1 MRCTGRMT
9 RTGTAMENSSR
20 PLRVRRV
27 RRSLATVV
35 AALLAAVSLAACGP
49 DQLGSAAV
57 IDGTTISADTL
68 QSSARA
74 YLAIVPNGDRA
85 QVQQHILEEMIYSR
99 IIASA
104 AKKSDVHVSAGA
116 VAKQLE
122 VFFKQTK
129 NRRGVV
135 AALGGQQPPVI
146 VPPGYVDQWLRDQ
159 LLYHKLVV
167 KLAGGGDSTTV
178 EASARGSQA
187 LSSAAK
193 SMKIEVNPRY
203 GTWNPKTGSINALVS
218 GGLANT
224 AKQLNAKK

>member
-1 MRCTGRMT
+1 
-9 RTGTAMENSSR
+9 
-20 PLRVRRV
+20 V

-99 IIASA
+99 IIANA

>member
-9 RTGTAMENSSR
+9 RTGTEMDNSSR
-20 PLRVRRV
+20 SLGV
-27 RRSLATVV
+27 RRSLATAVV
-35 AALLAAVSLAACGP
+35 ALLATVSLAACAP

-57 IDGTTISADTL
+57 IDGTTISADSL

-85 QVQQHILEEMIYSR
+85 QVQQHILEEMIYSK
-99 IIASA
+99 IIAKA
-104 AKKSDVHVSAGA
+104 AKKNDVHVSIGA
-116 VAKQLE
+116 VQKQLE

-129 NRRGVV
+129 DRRGVV
-135 AALGGQQPPVI
+135 SALGGQQPPVI

-167 KLAGGGDSTTV
+167 KLAGGGDATTV
-178 EASARGSQA
+178 EASARGSKA
-187 LSSAAK
+187 LSSAAE

>member
-1 MRCTGRMT
+1 
-9 RTGTAMENSSR
+9 MENSSR
-20 PLRVRRV
+20 SRGL
-27 RRSLATVV
+27 RRSLATAVV
-35 AALLAAVSLAACGP
+35 ALLATLSLAACGP

-68 QSSARA
+68 QSYARA

-99 IIASA
+99 IIAKA
-104 AKKSDVHVSAGA
+104 AKKNDVHVSTGA
-116 VAKQLE
+116 VARQLE

-129 NRRGVV
+129 DRRGVV

-146 VPPGYVDQWLRDQ
+146 VPPGYLDQWLRDQ

-167 KLAGGGDSTTV
+167 KLSGGDSTTV
-178 EASARGSQA
+178 EASARGSNA

-193 SMKIEVNPRY
+193 SMKIEINPRY
-203 GTWNPKTGSINALVS
+203 GSWNPKTGSINALVS

-224 AKQLNAKK
+224 AKQLNAKR

>member
-1 MRCTGRMT
+1 MRCTGLT
-9 RTGTAMENSSR
+9 NRTGTAMENSSR
-20 PLRVRRV
+20 SLGV
-27 RRSLATVV
+27 RRSLATAVV
-35 AALLAAVSLAACGP
+35 ALLATVSLAACAP

-99 IIASA
+99 IIAKA
-104 AKKSDVHVSAGA
+104 AKKNDVHVSIGA

-167 KLAGGGDSTTV
+167 KLASGGDSTTV
-178 EASARGSQA
+178 EASALGSKA

>member
-1 MRCTGRMT
+1 
-9 RTGTAMENSSR
+9 
-20 PLRVRRV
+20 
-27 RRSLATVV
+27 VV
-35 AALLAAVSLAACGP
+35 ALVAAGSLSACGP
-49 DQLGSAAV
+49 DQLGAAAI

-85 QVQQHILEEMIYSR
+85 QVQQHILEEMIFSR
-99 IIASA
+99 IIAKA
-104 AKKSDVHVSAGA
+104 ATKNDVHVSTGA
-116 VAKQLE
+116 VQKQLE

-129 NRRGVV
+129 DRRGVV
-135 AALGGQQPPVI
+135 SALGAEQPPVI
-146 VPPGYVDQWLRDQ
+146 VPPGYVDRWLRDQ

-167 KLAGGGDSTTV
+167 KLANGGDATTA
-178 EASARGSQA
+178 EASARGSGA

-203 GTWNPKTGSINALVS
+203 GTWNPKTGSIDALVS

>member
-1 MRCTGRMT
+1 MRCTGQMT

-20 PLRVRRV
+20 PPGVRRV
-27 RRSLATVV
+27 RRSLATAAV
-35 AALLAAVSLAACGP
+35 ALLATVSLAACGP

-99 IIASA
+99 IIANA
-104 AKKSDVHVSAGA
+104 AKKNDVHVSTGA

-129 NRRGVV
+129 DRRGVV

-146 VPPGYVDQWLRDQ
+146 VPPGYVDQWVRDQ

-167 KLAGGGDSTTV
+167 KLAGGGDSTTAQ
-178 EASARGSQA
+178 ASARGSNA
-187 LSSAAK
+187 LASAAK

-203 GTWNPKTGSINALVS
+203 GAWNPKTGSINALVS